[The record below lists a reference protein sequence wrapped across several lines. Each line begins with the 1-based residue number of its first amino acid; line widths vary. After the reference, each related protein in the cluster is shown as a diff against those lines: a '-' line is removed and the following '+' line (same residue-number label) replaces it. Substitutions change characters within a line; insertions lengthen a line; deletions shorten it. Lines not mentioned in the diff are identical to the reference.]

1 VINLQRVFLSHTD
14 RDWLP
19 QNLNMQK
26 DYRRH
31 KESKSIAYRFSK
43 DFFILGQ
50 AYVFLP
56 HP

>member
-14 RDWLP
+14 RERFP

-31 KESKSIAYRFSK
+31 KETKSMGYPV
-43 DFFILGQ
+43 DFPKMFIS
-50 AYVFLP
+50 
-56 HP
+56 